1 MSVTPASLLRNL
13 RAVVRLVIAIIALS
27 AGHPLTKTTAFAAVI
42 RNLRLPAVFFRHLL
56 ALITLVVALVIGDVG
71 SPALTKP
78 AALNI
83 QSSLELSTKIRES
96 FQNIGRRPYQ
106 DVFLIESAHY
116 RIHTY
121 LTIC

>member
-42 RNLRLPAVFFRHLL
+42 RNLRLPTVFFRHLL

-71 SPALTKP
+71 GPALTQP

-83 QSSLELSTKIRES
+83 QSSLELSTKSRER
-96 FQNIGRRPYQ
+96 FHNVGRR
-106 DVFLIESAHY
+106 
-116 RIHTY
+116 
-121 LTIC
+121 IC

>member
-27 AGHPLTKTTAFAAVI
+27 TGHPITQTTAFAAVI
-42 RNLRLPAVFFRHLL
+42 RNLRLPTVFFRHLL
-56 ALITLVVALVIGDVG
+56 ALVTLVVALVIGNVG

-83 QSSLELSTKIRES
+83 QSSLGNRDVDEKNRE
-96 FQNIGRRPYQ
+96 
-106 DVFLIESAHY
+106 VFTIFGEGPANTFSWLIESAYY
-116 RIHTY
+116 RIHT
-121 LTIC
+121 